1 MHHGVKRNDTV
12 WSHIFDV
19 CNVIFLIF
27 FSIIMI
33 IPFIYIVGCS
43 FATVGEIATRPFF
56 LIPRTFQLEAYKYVF
71 SSNTLP
77 RAMLNSVFVTLAGTA
92 ISLSCTL
99 LFAYPLSKKDFA
111 ARTPL
116 LMMVTFTIVF
126 GGGLIPTYLTIRNY
140 DLLNSYW
147 ALILPGAIS
156 SWNLIVVKNF
166 FQSLPVELEESAK
179 IDGAT
184 EMQVFIRIVLPLSMA
199 TIATFALFYA
209 VGYWNDYRS
218 ALFYLPSANKKWT
231 LQLILRNI
239 VMMSSGNLDD
249 ASYDPNMVQPPS
261 ESVKNAVI
269 VFATVPILIVY
280 PFLQKHFAKGV
291 MVGAI
296 KG

>member
-1 MHHGVKRNDTV
+1 MSIQRNDSI
-12 WSHIFDV
+12 WSRIFDI
-19 CNVIFLIF
+19 CNYTMLIV
-27 FSIIMI
+27 FSAVMVV
-33 IPFIYIVGCS
+33 PFIYIVGCS

-56 LIPRTFQLEAYKYVF
+56 LIPRTFQLEGYKYIL
-71 SSNTLP
+71 SSATLP
-77 RAMLNSVFVTLAGTA
+77 KAMVNSILVTVGGTV
-92 ISLSCTL
+92 ISLFCTL
-99 LFAYPLSKKDFA
+99 SFAYPLSKKYFA

-126 GGGLIPTYLTIRNY
+126 GGGLIPGYLNIRSLG
-140 DLLNSYW
+140 LLNSYG
-147 ALILPGAIS
+147 ALLLPGAIS

-166 FQSLPVELEESAK
+166 FQSLPPELEESAK

-184 EMQVFIRIVLPLSMA
+184 ELQVFFKIVLPLSMA
-199 TIATFALFYA
+199 AIATFALFYA

-218 ALFYLPSANKKWT
+218 SLFYLPSANSKWT

-239 VMMSSGNLDD
+239 VMMSSGKLDD
-249 ASYDPNMVQPPS
+249 ANFDPSLVLPPT

-269 VFATVPILIVY
+269 VFATVPILVVY
-280 PFLQKHFAKGV
+280 PFLQKHFTKGV